1 MDKVIAIFYAEY
13 GKYISKFRMIPNQV
27 DCLTPVY
34 RRLLLSLH
42 DIASK
47 KLTKSAK
54 ITGYATGTYHPH
66 GDCLDGNT
74 LIYSLDNNLQ
84 TIKEVYDNNI
94 KELDVLCLDTNDNQL
109 KPGKARDF
117 RIGQITD
124 VVYEITFSDDSKQRV
139 TDNHQ
144 FYITN
149 KDDWCKAKDLE
160 INDFCYSSQL
170 YLNNKEN
177 CKELS
182 PTHLLCVTNI
192 KKIKLEKPIKMYD
205 FTVDGYK
212 NMMICTK
219 NENNKVNL
227 VCVHN
232 SACYGALI
240 TLYKQGFV
248 DVQGNFGSPG
258 LDDASASAARYTE
271 AKLKKWVEEF
281 CFKYIDLVPWD
292 EYEYEKEPLFLPSP
306 IPIGLIGD
314 GDIYMGIAFHR
325 TIIPRYKI
333 SDLAKRLKYLMTED
347 PVDKVIIYPNLT
359 RDGCTIQQN
368 DIEAEKILKSGSG
381 VLTIIPNGQIKKK
394 ELRIHGR
401 VPQTT
406 FTSLKDDPRV
416 SSKCYSGSTIDVSV
430 KPTKREDIQQ
440 FTNYVYK
447 KHLIKNLNFIIYVCD
462 DDGNVK
468 QESVDN
474 ILLRCYEY
482 YVEIVRIKLINECIN
497 HINKKFINQVILIIR
512 EILENNSKVKTID
525 EIIKIFNQMNYKIK
539 TEEYD
544 QDKDQFIMIEK
555 IVSDEDIKNV
565 CTTKSIRAL
574 IEHKINIKDND
585 TNISNIKVKIN
596 NNVNDCYYLICE
608 FCNSKI

>member
-66 GDCLDGNT
+66 GDL
-74 LIYSLDNNLQ
+74 
-84 TIKEVYDNNI
+84 
-94 KELDVLCLDTNDNQL
+94 
-109 KPGKARDF
+109 
-117 RIGQITD
+117 
-124 VVYEITFSDDSKQRV
+124 
-139 TDNHQ
+139 
-144 FYITN
+144 
-149 KDDWCKAKDLE
+149 
-160 INDFCYSSQL
+160 
-170 YLNNKEN
+170 
-177 CKELS
+177 
-182 PTHLLCVTNI
+182 
-192 KKIKLEKPIKMYD
+192 
-205 FTVDGYK
+205 
-212 NMMICTK
+212 
-219 NENNKVNL
+219 
-227 VCVHN
+227 
-232 SACYGALI
+232 ACYGALI

-325 TIIPRYKI
+325 TIIPRYRM

-347 PVDKVIIYPNLT
+347 PADKVIIYPNLT

-440 FTNYVYK
+440 FTNYIYK

-497 HINKKFINQVILIIR
+497 HINKKFVNQVILIIR
-512 EILENNSKVKTID
+512 EILENNPKVKTIG
-525 EIIKIFNQMNYKIK
+525 EIIKIFSKMNYKIK

-544 QDKDQFIMIEK
+544 QDKDQFILIEK
-555 IVSDEDIKNV
+555 IVGSEDIKNV
-565 CTTKSIRAL
+565 CTTKSIRSL

-585 TNISNIKVKIN
+585 KNISNIKVKIN

-608 FCNSKI
+608 LCKSSI